1 MKSPQAR
8 RHAAQVVEV
17 LAATYPD
24 AECALIH
31 ENPLQLLIAT
41 ILSAQCTDAR
51 VNMVTPGLFA
61 KYPTAQALAEV
72 PQEDLEQEI
81 QSTGFFR
88 SKAKNIRACCRDLV
102 DKHGGEVPRDLDSLV
117 QLAGVGRKTAN
128 VVLGTAFGI
137 ASGVVVDTHV
147 GRLSKRMGLTRAT
160 QPEKIEQDLMA
171 LLPESEWVNFSHRMI
186 HHGRRICTARKP
198 LCGKCPLH
206 DICPKIGVQYGALD
220 DEPAGRPIKPT
231 TRAGG
236 ASRRNAAKTAAAK
249 TAAASPGG
257 GTQARSAGKRA
268 GKAAAKTSGRPS
280 KKAAGR
286 GKTARR
292 EAR

>member
-61 KYPTAQALAEV
+61 KYPTAKALADV

-102 DKHGGEVPRDLDSLV
+102 EKHGGEVPRDLDSLV

-147 GRLSKRMGLTRAT
+147 ARLSKRMGLTRAT

-171 LLPESEWVNFSHRMI
+171 LLPDSEWVNFSHRMI
-186 HHGRRICTARKP
+186 HHGRRICAARKP
-198 LCGKCPLH
+198 LCGQCPLN

-231 TRAGG
+231 TR
-236 ASRRNAAKTAAAK
+236 RKAAK
-249 TAAASPGG
+249 TAAASSGG
-257 GTQARSAGKRA
+257 GTKARSAGKRA
-268 GKAAAKTSGRPS
+268 GKAAAKASGRPA

-286 GKTARR
+286 GRSARR